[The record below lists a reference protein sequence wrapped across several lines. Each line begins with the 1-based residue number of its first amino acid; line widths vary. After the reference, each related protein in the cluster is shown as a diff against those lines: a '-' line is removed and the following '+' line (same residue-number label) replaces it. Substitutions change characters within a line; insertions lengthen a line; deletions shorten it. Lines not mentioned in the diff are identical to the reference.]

1 MGNLVD
7 VGKILKMLGK
17 KYLFKGCKVT
27 HVTQVLTHY
36 WGRHC
41 QCYWER
47 MEKRELW
54 GCQSC
59 CITSIC

>member
-1 MGNLVD
+1 MVFCNKEMSIQEMGNLVD

-36 WGRHC
+36 
-41 QCYWER
+41 
-47 MEKRELW
+47 
-54 GCQSC
+54 
-59 CITSIC
+59 